1 MILKNITK
9 FINNFINDKISVCF
23 YSLSQFSKKYNRIKH
38 KAFTMAEALLVMT
51 ILGIIATVMVTVIK
65 PAQFKEKGYKVLAK
79 SVYSSLDNAITQI
92 LNDRA
97 PFNKLNKIYKL
108 NSSTEVFN
116 MSEEGKGSELVALLK
131 EYMTTARGD
140 IPAVCR
146 DAGYDD
152 TLLLKN
158 GACIAVISGEIESA
172 DTWIP
177 GEENK
182 ADMSPTY
189 GLIFVDTNG
198 DEEPNVLGT
207 DQFVIPLDINGIVD
221 GEKERLQCPWGYSE
235 VDRICKKCSDN
246 HCVDCEGDINICRKC
261 SEATTNGTPE
271 IAVNGIG
278 LIDGHCKSCNVSK
291 CSNCDGDINTCKKCS
306 NGYGV
311 INGSCT
317 KCSNNYCQNCD
328 GDINACTQCK
338 NYYGVINGSC
348 TRCSISNCI
357 KCDGDINTC
366 TQCVGGYLLVD
377 GSCQRCEP
385 PCKECEGSLSTCT
398 NCSSYYALVGGTCQ
412 RCSTGCKECTDPNT
426 CTKCYDY
433 YALVDGSCQ
442 HCGSNCEAC
451 TDSNTCTKCKTSY
464 GLVDGSCQQC
474 ASGCYKCDGDINT
487 CTQCKTSY
495 FLVDGSCQKCASHC
509 FICTDLNTCTQC
521 YSGYSY
527 VDGSCIKN

>member
-1 MILKNITK
+1 MKDSKVKK
-9 FINNFINDKISVCF
+9 FVNFI
-23 YSLSQFSKKYNRIKH
+23 KH
-38 KAFTMAEALLVMT
+38 QSRTKNFHIAFTMAEALLVMT

-152 TLLLKN
+152 ALLLKN

-182 ADMSPTY
+182 ADTSPTY

-198 DEEPNVLGT
+198 DEEPNVLGK
-207 DQFVIPLDINGIVD
+207 DQFVIPLDINGIAG
-221 GEKERLQCPWGYSE
+221 GEERLQCSWGYSE

-246 HCVDCEGDINICRKC
+246 HCIDCEGDISICRKC
-261 SEATTNGTPE
+261 SPATTDTLAISN
-271 IAVNGIG
+271 NGIG
-278 LIDGHCKSCNVSK
+278 LINGRCEICNVSK
-291 CSNCDGDINTCKKCS
+291 CSDCDGDINTCKECS

-317 KCSNNYCQNCD
+317 KCSSNYCQNCD
-328 GDINACTQCK
+328 GDINTCK
-338 NYYGVINGSC
+338 KCKSTYGLVGSTC
-348 TRCSISNCI
+348 QKCATTGCSE
-357 KCDGDINTC
+357 CDGDINTC
-366 TQCVGGYLLVD
+366 TKCNKGLGIVG
-377 GSCQRCEP
+377 
-385 PCKECEGSLSTCT
+385 
-398 NCSSYYALVGGTCQ
+398 NTCQ
-412 RCSTGCKECTDPNT
+412 QCANGCSECIDPNT
-426 CTKCYDY
+426 CTKCKNYYALVGSTCQRCSIGCKECTDSNTCTKCDSY

-509 FICTDLNTCTQC
+509 FICTDSNTCTQC
-521 YSGYSY
+521 YSGYSF